1 MRTVREV
8 TFDALRELG
17 MTTIFGNP
25 GTTELP
31 LLKDYP
37 DDLRYVLGLHE
48 GSVVGMADGFAQ
60 GTGNAAFV
68 NLHAAPGLGNA
79 MGAITTAYHNRT
91 PLVITAGQQD
101 RRHMA
106 HEPLL
111 FGRLVDMARPYSK
124 WSQEPPRAEDVPG
137 AITRAYQEAMQVP
150 RGPAFVSIPMDDW
163 DAPAHSPVRHEVV
176 HTTDPN
182 RHAVEKAADLL
193 DSAQCPGIV
202 AGAGIDR
209 AGGWYDVVR
218 LAEKLRAPVWASPR
232 GSRAGFPQDHP
243 LFRGYLVSAQA
254 PIAEQLSECDA
265 VLVIGAPVFFYLS
278 YDPGPVVKPGTK
290 VVHLSEDPAEAAR
303 AAAGLSIVGDVKE
316 AVRLLHGILS
326 DAERSQPSSAP
337 TLPVPTA
344 EDPPSVDYIL
354 YTLAQRL
361 PDDAIVVDE
370 SSSSK
375 SRLQKFV
382 QIRQPGSYFSAASGG
397 LGFGMSA
404 AVGLQLASPDRKVV
418 CVIGDGAS
426 MYAPQAIWS
435 AMRYGAAVTFIVLNN
450 GQYASLKSFGQ
461 LINLDKGAPGLD
473 LPGLDLPQIMGGF
486 GAQTETVQRS
496 EGLPEALERALKAE
510 QPSVLNIL
518 VDPTVP
524 KPVG

>member
-1 MRTVREV
+1 MSTVREV
-8 TFDALRELG
+8 TFDILRELG

-31 LLKDYP
+31 ILKDYP
-37 DDLRYVLGLHE
+37 EDFRYVLGLHE
-48 GSVVGMADGFAQ
+48 GTVVGMADGFAQ

-91 PLVITAGQQD
+91 PLVVTAGQQD

-106 HEPLL
+106 YEPLL
-111 FGRLVDMARPYSK
+111 FGRLVEMARPYSK
-124 WSQEPPRAEDVPG
+124 WSHEPPQAEDVPG
-137 AITRAYQEAMQVP
+137 AIVRAYHEAMQVP

-163 DAPAHSPVRHEVV
+163 DVPARLPLRNEVV
-176 HTTDPN
+176 YTTDAN
-182 RHAVEKAADLL
+182 RRAVEKAAEILG
-193 DSAQCPGIV
+193 SAQRPGIV

-209 AGGWYDVVR
+209 AGGWYEVVR
-218 LAEKLRAPVWASPR
+218 LAEKLRTPVWASPR

-265 VLVIGAPVFFYLS
+265 VLVIGAPVFHYLS
-278 YDPGPVVKPGTK
+278 YNPGPVVKPGTK

-303 AAAGLSIVGDVKE
+303 AAVGLSIVGNVRE
-316 AVRLLHGILS
+316 AARLLYEILPN
-326 DAERSQPSSAP
+326 AERPHPSSAAAP
-337 TLPVPTA
+337 PVPA
-344 EDPPSVDYIL
+344 PEVPLSVDYVL
-354 YTLAQRL
+354 HTLARLL

-375 SRLQKFV
+375 SKLQKYV
-382 QIRQPGSYFSAASGG
+382 QVKQPDGYFSAASGG

-418 CVIGDGAS
+418 CVVGDGAS

-435 AMRYGAAVTFIVLNN
+435 AARYGASVAFVVINN

-461 LINLDKGAPGLD
+461 LIDLDEGAPGLD
-473 LPGLDLPQIMGGF
+473 LPGLDLPQIAEGL
-486 GAQTETVQRS
+486 GAETATVQLPQ
-496 EGLPEALERALKAE
+496 ELPEAIERAIRAE
-510 QPSVLNIL
+510 RPYFLDVL
-518 VDPTVP
+518 VDATTP